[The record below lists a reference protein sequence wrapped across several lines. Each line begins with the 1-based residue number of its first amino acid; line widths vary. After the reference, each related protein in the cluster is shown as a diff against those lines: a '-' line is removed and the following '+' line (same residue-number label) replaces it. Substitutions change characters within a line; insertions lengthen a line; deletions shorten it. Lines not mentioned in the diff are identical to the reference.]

1 MLEFQNIQDNMLKNI
16 FNNISQ
22 EQNFFYKNYKIIGN
36 FKIIIVSYVATLK
49 YIYIFATPKICQI
62 SYVDVCMFH

>member
-16 FNNISQ
+16 VNNISQ

-49 YIYIFATPKICQI
+49 KIFATPKICQI